1 AMEAPG
7 SGSGAAEAVEDDR
20 IQETAHGGSNSNASS
35 NGGGA
40 PSAAA
45 PPPPRATPFHLEQ
58 AGSGADGSSPAT
70 AVDPRKGKDPLLPR
84 DIPPP
89 PSPAGSSSSTRSRDY
104 AAAFRDGVGESS
116 KAGARR
122 ARVRW
127 SHPVVA
133 ETREV
138 PNAAAHPLDPNTV
151 FEQMAIQ
158 QAADEEANRRR
169 EHQARASATCSC
181 CFLDFLES
189 LSLQVWS
196 AFLSISWFPAEQYNS
211 EEAMYRKEQEKLSQ
225 VQVGVKVRPKQDKL
239 PHVQGKSFWS
249 RFKNKEK
256 LRQVKVRPRS
266 EKGKSPWSWLKNK
279 IFCREG
285 RQICP
290 EHVQHQT
297 QPITEVM
304 NRYTVCSN
312 GMNSL
317 NAYSEFRPVIGDG
330 ECFYRSFIFSY
341 LEQVL
346 DRPDTD
352 EERRLLDVVEKAS
365 ARHADL
371 GWNSKFSRSSREMHN
386 CLTVVACR
394 HSFTQCWHKLKFEA
408 YCEVNNPIVTTT
420 LREIYLQCNNGNITG
435 K

>member
-1 AMEAPG
+1 
-7 SGSGAAEAVEDDR
+7 
-20 IQETAHGGSNSNASS
+20 I
-35 NGGGA
+35 
-40 PSAAA
+40 
-45 PPPPRATPFHLEQ
+45 FWL
-58 AGSGADGSSPAT
+58 
-70 AVDPRKGKDPLLPR
+70 KL
-84 DIPPP
+84 
-89 PSPAGSSSSTRSRDY
+89 
-104 AAAFRDGVGESS
+104 
-116 KAGARR
+116 
-122 ARVRW
+122 
-127 SHPVVA
+127 
-133 ETREV
+133 
-138 PNAAAHPLDPNTV
+138 
-151 FEQMAIQ
+151 
-158 QAADEEANRRR
+158 
-169 EHQARASATCSC
+169 
-181 CFLDFLES
+181 
-189 LSLQVWS
+189 
-196 AFLSISWFPAEQYNS
+196 
-211 EEAMYRKEQEKLSQ
+211 EKLSQ

-249 RFKNKEK
+249 RF
-256 LRQVKVRPRS
+256 
-266 EKGKSPWSWLKNK
+266 KNK

-371 GWNSKFSRSSREMHN
+371 GWNSKFSRSSRAFKKLLEKVMRWKKMESTSSCRKEELLKFFSTYDKTLDIFAFLRLLVAIQICSHSEEYVPHIP
-386 CLTVVACR
+386 VVASGDCSLEVWCFR
-394 HSFTQCWHKLKFEA
+394 RVTPAGVESEYLMMRALASALEVILIVETFQERYTQDIYTDPGVPRPA
-408 YCEVNNPIVTTT
+408 VT
-420 LREIYLQCNNGNITG
+420 LLYNGNHYDIIYPCATSSG
-435 K
+435 SSSHQAS

>member
-1 AMEAPG
+1 
-7 SGSGAAEAVEDDR
+7 
-20 IQETAHGGSNSNASS
+20 
-35 NGGGA
+35 
-40 PSAAA
+40 
-45 PPPPRATPFHLEQ
+45 
-58 AGSGADGSSPAT
+58 
-70 AVDPRKGKDPLLPR
+70 
-84 DIPPP
+84 
-89 PSPAGSSSSTRSRDY
+89 
-104 AAAFRDGVGESS
+104 
-116 KAGARR
+116 
-122 ARVRW
+122 
-127 SHPVVA
+127 
-133 ETREV
+133 
-138 PNAAAHPLDPNTV
+138 
-151 FEQMAIQ
+151 MAIQ

-304 NRYTVCSN
+304 NRYT
-312 GMNSL
+312 
-317 NAYSEFRPVIGDG
+317 
-330 ECFYRSFIFSY
+330 
-341 LEQVL
+341 EQVL

-371 GWNSKFSRSSREMHN
+371 GWNSKFSRSSRAFKKLLEKVMRWKKMESTSRLLVAIQICSHSEEYVPHIP
-386 CLTVVACR
+386 VVASGDCSLEVWCFRRVTPAGVESEYLMMRALASALEVILIVETFQERYTQDIYTDPGVPRPAVTLLYNDKNNVQPGLVDDTDASRKRDGASHQLALLGSDGLPPSPSGKPDPKRVPREDPFIDALVIYGEPRVENR
-394 HSFTQCWHKLKFEA
+394 HLMWAK
-408 YCEVNNPIVTTT
+408 
-420 LREIYLQCNNGNITG
+420 LQCLKNHVVSPCSDHVALVLKGAPDSG
-435 K
+435 QPGPKARRYEVF